1 MLLTSRSSLGHPT
14 LAARVYSMQKRIRI
28 APGSRL
34 EDAGGDGRAGYSA
47 RKARLQ
53 RILGRSFVSS
63 SRSYGSLGLAE
74 ICSGLGPC
82 ASRILP
88 ILFQRPPDGACSVQT
103 WGCERTSS
111 LQDCWT
117 VGRSPSSLFR
127 PTLHSSTRAS
137 GKEQTGPL
145 FEPHSLRTPNSNS
158 YSMPLRTVCRSK

>member
-14 LAARVYSMQKRIRI
+14 LAAQVYSMQKRIRI

-88 ILFQRPPDGACSVQT
+88 ILFQRPPMVLAPCRRGAVKGHRRYRTVGLLGDHRLPCSVLHFT
-103 WGCERTSS
+103 RRRGH
-111 LQDCWT
+111 L
-117 VGRSPSSLFR
+117 VKNR
-127 PTLHSSTRAS
+127 PGH
-137 GKEQTGPL
+137 
-145 FEPHSLRTPNSNS
+145 FSN
-158 YSMPLRTVCRSK
+158 LTA